1 MSSQFLRTKIAI
13 AVASSLL
20 LGGSVPA
27 FAAGFQLNESSA
39 SGLGNAFAGG
49 AAAAEDAST
58 LWSNVAGISR
68 LRSNQAVGV
77 LHLVTPSMKFSD
89 GGSTAALQQPLG
101 GNGGDA
107 GGVNPVPNLYL
118 VMPINPAWSAGI
130 GVTAPW
136 GLVTEYDGGWAGRFQ
151 AIKSGI
157 TTININPAVSWKPAG
172 GVALGLGLN
181 VQYMEGEFTNQ
192 VNYSGALLS
201 AAAKGG
207 IAPGSA
213 TFNAI
218 AAATPGLESS
228 AKVKGSD
235 YGTGWNLGVLWDL
248 DPNTRLGAQY
258 RSSVSYRLSGDATFT
273 NPALPTLPAALAP
286 VVGAL
291 ANAVN
296 TKALYNSG
304 IDSDVKMPEIVN
316 LSFFRTVSS
325 QWDVMA
331 DAQWTGW
338 SSIQSLTFVRSDGAP
353 LQSTPLN
360 FKDAWKFAGGFNYR
374 PGGQWMWRGGLA
386 FDQSPVQD
394 EFRTA
399 RLPDSDRTWLTA
411 GGQYKM
417 DEKFKFDFGA
427 AYIWVKDATINNNGG
442 DATGASYGVLKG
454 NYSSNTVIVS
464 GQATWSF

>member
-1 MSSQFLRTKIAI
+1 MSNNFLRTKIALAAAASLMI
-13 AVASSLL
+13 A
-20 LGGSVPA
+20 GSMPVHG
-27 FAAGFQLNESSA
+27 AGFQLNESSA

-58 LWSNVAGISR
+58 LWSNVAGMSR
-68 LRSNQAVGV
+68 LRSNQMVGV

-89 GGSTAALQQPLG
+89 SGSKAALNQPLG

-118 VMPINPAWSAGI
+118 VMPIDPTWSAGF
-130 GVTAPW
+130 GLTAPW
-136 GLVTEYDGGWAGRFQ
+136 GLVTEYENGWAGRFQ
-151 AIKSGI
+151 AVKSAI
-157 TTININPAVSWKPAG
+157 QTINFNPSVSWKPAG
-172 GVALGLGLN
+172 NVALGLGLN
-181 VQYMEGEFTNQ
+181 FQYMDGEFTNQ
-192 VNYSGALLS
+192 VNYSAALLG
-201 AAAKGG
+201 AAAKAGLPAG
-207 IAPGSA
+207 TTG
-213 TFNAI
+213 AI

-228 AKVKGSD
+228 VKIKGSD
-235 YGTGWNLGVLWDL
+235 YGTGWNIGVLWDL

-258 RSSVSYRLSGDATFT
+258 RSAISYRLSGDATFT
-273 NPALPTLPAALAP
+273 NPALPSLPAALAP

-296 TKALYNSG
+296 TTALYNSG

-316 LSFFRTVSS
+316 LSFFRTLSG

-338 SSIQSLTFVRSDGAP
+338 SSIQALTFVRSSGTV
-353 LQSTPLN
+353 LGSTPLN
-360 FKDAWKFAGGFNYR
+360 FKSGWKFAGGANYR
-374 PGGQWMWRGGLA
+374 PGGAWMWRGGLA

-399 RLPDSDRTWLTA
+399 RLPDADRTWLTA

-417 DEKFKFDFGA
+417 DERFKFDFGA
-427 AYIWVKDATINNNGG
+427 AYVWVKDATINHNGG
-442 DATGASYGVLKG
+442 DPTGAAYGVLKG
-454 NYSSNTVIVS
+454 NYTSNTVIVS